1 MSIAEEIDSF
11 FAVVIAVKNMD
22 QAIENYKKLGFELID
37 RSDRKDWGL
46 EAAQFKVGDG
56 VFELLA
62 PVAEDKDVAKTIRKF
77 LDQKGEGVY
86 EIAVNVRNIDAVN
99 EFIKKQGVRTLNEP
113 SPVPVPSMSDRKLLW
128 VSPKSANGVFLE
140 YITSPRKK

>member
-1 MSIAEEIDSF
+1 M
-11 FAVVIAVKNMD
+11 
-22 QAIENYKKLGFELID
+22 
-37 RSDRKDWGL
+37 
-46 EAAQFKVGDG
+46 GDG
-56 VFELLA
+56 IFELLS

>member
-1 MSIAEEIDSF
+1 MSIAGEIDSF
-11 FAVVIAVKNMD
+11 FAVVIAVRNME

-46 EAAQFKVGDG
+46 EAAQFKVGEG

-62 PVAEDKDVAKTIRKF
+62 PVAPDKDVAKTIQKF

-99 EFIKKQGVRTLNEP
+99 EYIKKQGVRTLNEP
-113 SPVPVPSMSDRKLLW
+113 SPVPVPSMADRKLLW
-128 VSPKSANGVFLE
+128 VSPKSTNGVFLE

>member
-1 MSIAEEIDSF
+1 MSIAGEIDSF

-140 YITSPRKK
+140 YITSPNKK

>member
-1 MSIAEEIDSF
+1 MSIAGEIDSF

-56 VFELLA
+56 IFELLA

>member
-1 MSIAEEIDSF
+1 MSIAGEIHSF
-11 FAVVIAVKNMD
+11 YAVVIAVRNME

-46 EAAQFKVGDG
+46 EAAQLKVGDG

-62 PVAEDKDVAKTIRKF
+62 PVDNTKDVAKTVLKF

-86 EIAVNVRNIDAVN
+86 EIAVNVRNIDTVY
-99 EFIKKQGVRTLNEP
+99 EHVKKQGVRTLNEP
-113 SPVPVPSMSDRKLLW
+113 SPVPVPSMADRKLLW

-140 YITSPRKK
+140 YITSPRK

>member
-1 MSIAEEIDSF
+1 MSIAGEIDSF